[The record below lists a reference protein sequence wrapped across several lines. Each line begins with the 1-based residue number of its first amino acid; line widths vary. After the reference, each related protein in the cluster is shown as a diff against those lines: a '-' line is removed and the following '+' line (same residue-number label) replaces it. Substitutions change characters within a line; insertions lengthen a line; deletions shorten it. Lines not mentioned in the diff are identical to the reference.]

1 MNCPTDSMLRAYLD
15 EQLDSVELSEL
26 KGHLQLCPSCL
37 ERCQALS
44 TTANHVAA
52 QLASLDSPAS
62 AAEANPQMA
71 FARFKANLPAQQDR
85 RPFLSRIF
93 APRWRFA
100 WAASLAA
107 AVLLIS
113 LLFPAT
119 RSFAQRLL
127 ATLRIEQVQTVS
139 LDFDAVGS
147 SSSHE
152 SMEALAKILSDKAVT
167 TIDEKEFSVD
177 SQSAASQAAG
187 FPVRLLP
194 TRTDTPTYEVVGA
207 HAFHLTVDSARLQDI
222 LDQSGRSD
230 LILPATLDGATVSVQ
245 MPRSVALSYG
255 NCNNDH
261 QSGHQQTSATTA
273 NSNPCLALIQA
284 PSPVINVPSDL
295 NLEQLAEIAFQL
307 AGWSPVKARQFC
319 QTVDWK
325 STLVLPIPRNM
336 DSYESVSINGV
347 RGTLLHLPG
356 SGPNHSTFT
365 LIWIENGMIYSLVGQ
380 GDSSS
385 ALQLASS
392 LQ

>member
-1 MNCPTDSMLRAYLD
+1 
-15 EQLDSVELSEL
+15 
-26 KGHLQLCPSCL
+26 
-37 ERCQALS
+37 
-44 TTANHVAA
+44 
-52 QLASLDSPAS
+52 
-62 AAEANPQMA
+62 
-71 FARFKANLPAQQDR
+71 
-85 RPFLSRIF
+85 
-93 APRWRFA
+93 
-100 WAASLAA
+100 
-107 AVLLIS
+107 
-113 LLFPAT
+113 
-119 RSFAQRLL
+119 
-127 ATLRIEQVQTVS
+127 
-139 LDFDAVGS
+139 
-147 SSSHE
+147 
-152 SMEALAKILSDKAVT
+152 
-167 TIDEKEFSVD
+167 
-177 SQSAASQAAG
+177 
-187 FPVRLLP
+187 
-194 TRTDTPTYEVVGA
+194 
-207 HAFHLTVDSARLQDI
+207 
-222 LDQSGRSD
+222 
-230 LILPATLDGATVSVQ
+230 

-261 QSGHQQTSATTA
+261 QSGHSQTSTTA
-273 NSNPCLALIQA
+273 TNSNPCLALIQA